1 MGSDSFEKFMICLLG
16 GTFDP
21 VHFGHLRTA
30 LDVQQAL
37 GIPQLHLLPC
47 RTPPHR
53 PEPQL
58 PASERLELLK
68 LAVQNEPALQI
79 DTRELEREGPSWMV
93 DTLLSLRDDIGA
105 DEPLCLALGMDAL
118 AELAGWHRW
127 RDIPTLC
134 HLVVMQR
141 PGHDWPVDGEVAD
154 WLKTARVHNIAALHD
169 TPAGHVA
176 AVAVRQLDISSTAIR
191 HLLSAGQNARYLLPE
206 VVLEHITQENR
217 YAN

>member
-1 MGSDSFEKFMICLLG
+1 MICILG

-37 GIPQLHLLPC
+37 AIPRLHLLPC
-47 RTPPHR
+47 RIPPHR

-58 PASERLELLK
+58 SAAMRLELLQ
-68 LAVQNEPALQI
+68 LGIQNEPALQV
-79 DTRELEREGPSWMV
+79 DTRELKREGPSWMV
-93 DTLLSLRDDIGA
+93 DTLHSLRDDIGT

-118 AELAGWHRW
+118 HGLSGWHRW
-127 RDIPTLC
+127 HDITGLC

-141 PGHDWPVDGEVAD
+141 PGNDWPVSGEIAD
-154 WLKTARVHNIAALHD
+154 WLQGARVNDVAALHG
-169 TPAGHVA
+169 TSAGRVA
-176 AVAVRQLDISSTAIR
+176 AVAVRQLEISSTDIR
-191 HLLSAGQNARYLLPE
+191 ALLAAGKNARYLLPE
-206 VVLEHITQENR
+206 AVLERITQENW

>member
-1 MGSDSFEKFMICLLG
+1 MICILG

-37 GIPQLHLLPC
+37 AIPYLHLLPC
-47 RTPPHR
+47 RVPPHR
-53 PEPQL
+53 PAPQL
-58 PASERLELLK
+58 PANDRLELLK

-79 DTRELEREGPSWMV
+79 DTRELERDGPSWMV
-93 DTLLSLRDDIGA
+93 DTLQSLRDDIGA

-118 AELAGWHRW
+118 GGLSGWHRW
-127 RDIPTLC
+127 HDIPALC

-141 PGHDWPVDGEVAD
+141 PGNSWPVDGEVAD
-154 WLKTARVHNIAALHD
+154 WLQGARVNELTALHD
-169 TPAGHVA
+169 SPAGRVT
-176 AVAVRQLDISSTAIR
+176 AVTVRQLDISSTDIR
-191 HLLSAGQNARYLLPE
+191 ALLAAGKNARYLLPE
-206 VVLEHITQENR
+206 AVLERITQENW

>member
-1 MGSDSFEKFMICLLG
+1 MICLLG

-30 LDVQQAL
+30 LDVQQML
-37 GIPQLHLLPC
+37 GIPRLDLLPC
-47 RTPPHR
+47 RIPPHR

-58 PASERLELLK
+58 PAAERLELLK

-79 DTRELEREGPSWMV
+79 DARELEREGPSWMV
-93 DTLLSLRDDIGA
+93 DTLQSLRDDIGA

-118 AELAGWHRW
+118 AGLASWHRW
-127 RDIPTLC
+127 HDIPALC

-141 PGHDWPVDGEVAD
+141 PGNDWPVEGEVAD
-154 WLKTARVHNIAALHD
+154 WLTTVRVNNITALHD
-169 TPAGHVA
+169 TPAGQVA
-176 AVAVRQLDISSTAIR
+176 TVMVRQLDISSTGIR
-191 HLLSAGQNARYLLPE
+191 HLLSAGKNARYLLPE
-206 VVLEHITQENR
+206 AVLERITQENW

>member
-1 MGSDSFEKFMICLLG
+1 MICILG

-37 GIPQLHLLPC
+37 GIPRLHLLPC

-58 PASERLELLK
+58 PAAQRLELLE

-79 DTRELEREGPSWMV
+79 DTRELKREGPSWMV
-93 DTLLSLRDDIGA
+93 DTLQSLRKDIGA

-118 AELAGWHRW
+118 TGLDSWHRW
-127 RDIPTLC
+127 RDIPALC

-141 PGHDWPVDGEVAD
+141 PGNDWPAEGEVAD
-154 WLKTARVHNIAALHD
+154 WLQTARVDDVTALHD
-169 TPAGHVA
+169 APAGRVTA
-176 AVAVRQLDISSTAIR
+176 IAVRQLDISSTDIR
-191 HLLSAGQNARYLLPE
+191 TLLAAGRNARYLLPE
-206 VVLEHITQENR
+206 TVLERMTQENW

>member
-1 MGSDSFEKFMICLLG
+1 MICILG

-37 GIPQLHLLPC
+37 GIPRLHLLPC
-47 RTPPHR
+47 RVPPHR

-58 PASERLELLK
+58 PASGRLQLLK
-68 LAVQNEPALQI
+68 LAVQNEPALEV
-79 DTRELEREGPSWMV
+79 DTRELERDGPSWMV
-93 DTLLSLRDDIGA
+93 DTLQSLRDDVGA

-118 AELAGWHRW
+118 AGLADWHHW
-127 RDIPTLC
+127 RDIPSLC

-141 PGHDWPVDGEVAD
+141 PGSDWPAEGVVAD
-154 WLKTARVHNIAALHD
+154 WLETARVDNVAALHEI
-169 TPAGHVA
+169 PAGRVT
-176 AVAVRQLDISSTAIR
+176 AVMVRQLDISSTDIR
-191 HLLSAGQNARYLLPE
+191 ALLAAGKNARYLLPE
-206 VVLEHITQENR
+206 AVLEHIKQESW

>member
-1 MGSDSFEKFMICLLG
+1 MICIFG

-30 LDVQQAL
+30 LDVREAL
-37 GIPQLHLLPC
+37 GIPRVYLLPC

-58 PASERLELLK
+58 PASARLELLQ
-68 LAVQNEPALQI
+68 LAVQDEPALQV

-93 DTLLSLRDDIGA
+93 DTLQSLRNETGA

-118 AELAGWHRW
+118 AGLAGWHRW
-127 RDIPTLC
+127 RDLTGLC

-141 PGHDWPVDGEVAD
+141 PDSDWPTEGEVAD
-154 WLKTARVHNIAALHD
+154 WLKGAVTSDLGALQKR
-169 TPAGHVA
+169 PAGRV
-176 AVAVRQLDISSTAIR
+176 VSVPVTQLDISSTAIR
-191 HLLSAGQNARYLLPE
+191 QRLAAGGNARYLLPE
-206 VVLEHITQENR
+206 AVLKRITQENW

>member
-1 MGSDSFEKFMICLLG
+1 MICILG

-37 GIPQLHLLPC
+37 GIPRLHLLPC

-58 PASERLELLK
+58 PAAQRLELLE

-79 DTRELEREGPSWMV
+79 DTRELKREGPSWMV
-93 DTLLSLRDDIGA
+93 DTLQSLRKDIGA

-118 AELAGWHRW
+118 TGLDSWHRW
-127 RDIPTLC
+127 RDIPVLC

-141 PGHDWPVDGEVAD
+141 PGNDWPAEGEVAD
-154 WLKTARVHNIAALHD
+154 WLQTARVDDVTALHD
-169 TPAGHVA
+169 APAGRVTA
-176 AVAVRQLDISSTAIR
+176 IAVRQLDISSTDIR
-191 HLLSAGQNARYLLPE
+191 TLLAAGRNARYLLPE
-206 VVLEHITQENR
+206 TVLERMTQENW

>member
-1 MGSDSFEKFMICLLG
+1 MICIFG

-30 LDVQQAL
+30 LDVREAL
-37 GIPQLHLLPC
+37 GIPRVHLLPC

-58 PASERLELLK
+58 PASARLELLQ
-68 LAVQNEPALQI
+68 LAVRDEPALQV
-79 DTRELEREGPSWMV
+79 DTRELERDGPSWMV
-93 DTLLSLRDDIGA
+93 DTLQSLRNETGA

-118 AELAGWHRW
+118 AGLAGWHRW
-127 RDIPTLC
+127 RDLTGLC

-141 PGHDWPVDGEVAD
+141 PDSAWPVEGEVAD
-154 WLKTARVHNIAALHD
+154 WLRGALTDDISTLHNA
-169 TPAGHVA
+169 PAGRVI
-176 AVAVRQLDISSTAIR
+176 AVPVTQLDISSTAIR
-191 HLLSAGQNARYLLPE
+191 KRLAAGENARYLLPE
-206 VVLEHITQENR
+206 AVLKRITQENW

>member
-1 MGSDSFEKFMICLLG
+1 MICILG

-37 GIPQLHLLPC
+37 GIPGLHLLPC

-58 PASERLELLK
+58 HAAERLELLE
-68 LAVQNEPALQI
+68 LAVQNEPALQV
-79 DTRELEREGPSWMV
+79 DTRELEREGSSWMV
-93 DTLLSLRDDIGA
+93 DTLQSLRDDNGA

-118 AELAGWHRW
+118 AGLASWHRW
-127 RDIPTLC
+127 RDIPALC

-141 PGHDWPVDGEVAD
+141 PGSNWPVEGEVAD
-154 WLKTARVHNIAALHD
+154 WLSSARVDDIAALHD
-169 TPAGHVA
+169 APAGRVA
-176 AVAVRQLDISSTAIR
+176 AVAVRQLDISSTTIR
-191 HLLSAGQNARYLLPE
+191 ALLAAGKNARYLLPE
-206 VVLEHITQENR
+206 AVLERITQENW

>member
-1 MGSDSFEKFMICLLG
+1 MICILG

-37 GIPQLHLLPC
+37 AVPHLHLLPC
-47 RTPPHR
+47 RIPPHR
-53 PEPQL
+53 PQPQL
-58 PASERLELLK
+58 PADDRLELLK

-79 DTRELEREGPSWMV
+79 DTREMEREGPSWMV
-93 DTLLSLRDDIGA
+93 DTLQSLRDEMGA

-118 AELAGWHRW
+118 AGLAGWHRW
-127 RDIPTLC
+127 RVIPGLC

-141 PGHDWPVDGEVAD
+141 PGNDWPVEGEVAD
-154 WLKTARVHNIAALHD
+154 WLQAARVNKVSALHD
-169 TPAGHVA
+169 SPAGRVA
-176 AVAVRQLDISSTAIR
+176 AVAVRQLDISSTDIR
-191 HLLSAGQNARYLLPE
+191 ALRAAGKNARYLLPDA
-206 VVLEHITQENR
+206 VLERITQENW